1 MVNQPLPHNKTPLA
15 EVQLRTDKNP
25 KWVTARGTP
34 PRGTSWGQSRD
45 FQSMTAKNV
54 VYTYAYVEMKI
65 FPMLKIRTINKC
77 KRETNA
83 QKYLLL
89 ASNLLSSQQ
98 DKYL

>member
-1 MVNQPLPHNKTPLA
+1 
-15 EVQLRTDKNP
+15 
-25 KWVTARGTP
+25 
-34 PRGTSWGQSRD
+34 
-45 FQSMTAKNV
+45 MTAKNV